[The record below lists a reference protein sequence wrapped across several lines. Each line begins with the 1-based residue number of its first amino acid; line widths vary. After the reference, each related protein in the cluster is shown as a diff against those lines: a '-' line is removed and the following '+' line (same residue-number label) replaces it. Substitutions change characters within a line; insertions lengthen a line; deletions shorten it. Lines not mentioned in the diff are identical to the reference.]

1 VNQYVITYNSVEHG
15 DGLLYDYETIKGKTP
30 KEALKKHFNRE
41 FKRLTGDAGR
51 YADVI
56 LIKGYYDEE
65 HNIIRYTGRYQT
77 LCYGLV

>member
-1 VNQYVITYNSVEHG
+1 M
-15 DGLLYDYETIKGKTP
+15 LYDYETIEGKTP

-41 FKRLTGDAGR
+41 FQRLTGDAGE

-56 LIKGYYDEE
+56 LVKGYYDEE
-65 HNIIRYTGRYQT
+65 RNTIHCAGRYQT